1 MSRIT
6 GYGNSVQ
13 QTNSPEE
20 VSQPT
25 GELDS
30 GVPPSAPTDPA
41 VDVPANQTDFANEA
55 KRMLDLGAGLMK
67 KSLQDAVDTVEHG
80 KTVAETVV
88 DGATEAVQD
97 KIREGVVD
105 TVQTAQQAKQFVE
118 ETGTLVETV
127 VDRTTDKI
135 KETVVEGVVDAV
147 QIRRQVIETVA
158 EGVVD
163 AVKIRREVIQTV
175 ETVVDGATEQV
186 KETIRKGANDAVEF
200 ARGDE

>member
-25 GELDS
+25 DGLDS
-30 GVPPSAPTDPA
+30 GVPPSEPTDPA
-41 VDVPANQTDFANEA
+41 VDVPGNQTDLANEA

-67 KSLQDAVDTVEHG
+67 KSLQDAVDTAEHG
-80 KTVAETVV
+80 KTIAETVV

-105 TVQTAQQAKQFVE
+105 TVQTAQAS
-118 ETGTLVETV
+118 ETV
-127 VDRTTDKI
+127 CGRDRDT
-135 KETVVEGVVDAV
+135 G
-147 QIRRQVIETVA
+147 R
-158 EGVVD
+158 
-163 AVKIRREVIQTV
+163 
-175 ETVVDGATEQV
+175 
-186 KETIRKGANDAVEF
+186 NSC
-200 ARGDE
+200 